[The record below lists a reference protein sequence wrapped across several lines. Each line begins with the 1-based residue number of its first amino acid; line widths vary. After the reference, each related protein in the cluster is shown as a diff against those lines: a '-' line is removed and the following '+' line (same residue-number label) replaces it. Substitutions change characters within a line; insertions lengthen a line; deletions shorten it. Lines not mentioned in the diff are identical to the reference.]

1 MESQDNKLI
10 YMSDIQQNKNNYQ
23 EHNPFSE
30 AKDRTASQEILV
42 LYALNVELPCLH
54 DSRSG

>member
-1 MESQDNKLI
+1 
-10 YMSDIQQNKNNYQ
+10 MSDIQQNKNNYQ

-54 DSRSG
+54 DSRSR